1 MAPTAAFRA
10 HKLRMMEKTH
20 GELQSAIS
28 RIVNGRPRRVPKGSK
43 LTVNNV
49 AKEAG
54 VDRSTIYKFHSAIL
68 SDIQSRNSTTP
79 KAVLKEKRSELAQAT
94 ERVKGYRQMTQEAQ
108 ADKEKLLQVNYRL
121 NQRTKDLEKLLE
133 QRDKVIKELQKKLN
147 ARDSGKVA
155 SLERSAAR
163 KLPVHR

>member
-28 RIVNGRPRRVPKGSK
+28 RILNGRPRRVPKGSK

-54 VDRSTIYKFHSAIL
+54 VDRSTIYKFHSSIL
-68 SDIQSRNSTTP
+68 NEVQTRNNATP
-79 KAVLKEKRSELAQAT
+79 KEVLKEKRTELGQAR
-94 ERVKGYRQMTQEAQ
+94 ERVKEYRQMTEAAQ

-121 NQRTKDLEKLLE
+121 NQKLKDLEKLLT
-133 QRDKVIKELQKKLN
+133 QRDKVIKELQKELN
-147 ARDSGKVA
+147 LKN
-155 SLERSAAR
+155 R
-163 KLPVHR
+163 KTVVRLK

>member
-20 GELQSAIS
+20 GELQSAIL

-43 LTVNNV
+43 LTANNV

-54 VDRSTIYKFHSAIL
+54 VDRSTIYKFHSSIL
-68 SDIQSRNSTTP
+68 SEIQTRNNATP
-79 KAVLKEKRSELAQAT
+79 KAVLKEKRTELARARH
-94 ERVKGYRQMTQEAQ
+94 RVKEYRQMTEEAQ

-121 NQRTKDLEKLLE
+121 NQRIKDLEKLLV
-133 QRDKVIKELQKKLN
+133 QRDTVIKELQKDLN
-147 ARDSGKVA
+147 IKSRKKVLPLKKSA
-155 SLERSAAR
+155 KRNRS
-163 KLPVHR
+163 